1 MNKTKIPIDEL
12 YDQLTV
18 ILQEEKYAKS
28 TIQLYQEHVKRIKKF
43 MLVNNIFDY
52 SSSVA
57 DLYYR
62 EEVESRDYSYTTKR
76 FFRTVIR
83 RLNDI
88 CSGTRFVYSVPRK
101 DLSVPEQYRV
111 IEIAYLEHCRKI
123 GNRQITIKTKER
135 LLHLFLTYLDEN
147 NCKGL
152 EDINSSEIIQFSVNL
167 RNKEFYPE
175 LRDFLRYLFA
185 QGYVEKDFSTL
196 VPKFNRGIRIPET
209 YEISEIIEIENAVD
223 RTSSPGKRDYA
234 ILLLASRL
242 GMRAGDIASLK
253 LNSLDFENQRI
264 RFVQNKTGSFSDLC
278 MIPEIKTALLEYLST
293 ERPFSTSDYVFLKS
307 CAPYSEISYSV
318 VSCIVKKYMIRSG
331 VNISGKKYGPH
342 SLRASVASA
351 MVNDGVSYETVRKV
365 LGHDSPNAIRHYARL
380 DIQMLRNCAL
390 ACPAP
395 SGSLYHFLKGGCI

>member
-1 MNKTKIPIDEL
+1 MNNIQIPIDEL
-12 YDQLTV
+12 YDQLTL

-43 MLVNNIFDY
+43 MLANNITDY

-57 DLYYR
+57 DQYYKK
-62 EEVESRDYSYTTKR
+62 EVESRDYNYTTKR

-83 RLNDI
+83 RLNNI
-88 CSGTRFVYSVPRK
+88 CSGTGFVYSVPRK
-101 DLSVPEQYRV
+101 DLSVPEQYHA
-111 IEIAYLEHCRKI
+111 IKADYLEHCRKI
-123 GNRQITIKTKER
+123 GNRPITLKTKER
-135 LLHLFLTYLDEN
+135 LLYLFLTYLDEN
-147 NCKGL
+147 NCKSL
-152 EDINSSEIIQFSVNL
+152 EYINSSEIIQFSVNL
-167 RNKEFYPE
+167 KNKEFYPE

-185 QGYVEKDFSTL
+185 QGYIEKDFSTL

-209 YEISEIIEIENAVD
+209 YDISEIIEIENAVD
-223 RTSSPGKRDYA
+223 RTSSIGKRDYA

-253 LNSLDFENQRI
+253 LDSLDFKNQRI
-264 RFVQNKTGSFSDLC
+264 CFIQNKTGSVSELY
-278 MIPEIKTALLEYLST
+278 MVPEIKTALMDYLST
-293 ERPFSTSDYVFLKS
+293 DRPASTSDYVFLKS

-318 VSCIVKKYMIRSG
+318 VSFAVKKHMIRSG
-331 VNISGKKYGPH
+331 INIAGKKHGPH
-342 SLRASVASA
+342 SLRASLASS
-351 MVNDGVSYETVRKV
+351 MVNDGISYETVRKV

-395 SGSLYHFLKGGCI
+395 SGTLHQFLKGGRI